1 MAPWLIALVLSTA
14 VLHASWNALLRRGAD
29 PVWTGMVI
37 AVTTGTVSLPLL
49 LLLPIPAAASWP
61 YLFASFVIHIGYRL
75 FLSHSYRWGDLSAV
89 YPIARG
95 SAPMLVTVGAAV
107 IAGETLPMLAF
118 AGIAL
123 VSLGVFSLSRPR
135 LDAPIA
141 PRALVLALITGACI
155 AGYMVADGMGARLS
169 GNAIA
174 YALWLEVVNAF
185 PLPTILLVTRGTL
198 RTEVRGETWRAIAA
212 GLMSM
217 GYVAVVW
224 AMSLGAMGAV
234 SALRETS
241 VVFAALIGRF
251 LLHEQFGWRRFLA
264 AAVIALG
271 IVAIGLAR

>member
-1 MAPWLIALVLSTA
+1 
-14 VLHASWNALLRRGAD
+14 
-29 PVWTGMVI
+29 
-37 AVTTGTVSLPLL
+37 
-49 LLLPIPAAASWP
+49 
-61 YLFASFVIHIGYRL
+61 
-75 FLSHSYRWGDLSAV
+75 
-89 YPIARG
+89 
-95 SAPMLVTVGAAV
+95 MLVTIGAA
-107 IAGETLPMLAF
+107 IAAGERLSMLAL
-118 AGIAL
+118 AGIVM

-135 LDAPIA
+135 FETPIA

-155 AGYMVADGMGARLS
+155 AGYMVADGMGARLA

-198 RTEVRGETWRAIAA
+198 RTKVPGETWRAVLA
-212 GLMSM
+212 GVMSM

-224 AMSLGAMGAV
+224 AMSQGAMGAV

-251 LLHEQFGWRRFLA
+251 LLGEQFGWRRFLA

-271 IVAIGLAR
+271 IVAIGLAH